1 MKNNNRMI
9 LSFREYLPESESVR
23 ARLLKKYPKTEV
35 HFLADEDDKN
45 IFLKMILV
53 PYKKRRQG
61 IGTKFM
67 KDLIALAKEKGKTVT
82 LVPSD
87 LYAEEGDMDINQL
100 KRWYKSL
107 GFKETGDPK
116 GTLILKGD
124 T

>member
-23 ARLLKKYPKTEV
+23 AKLLKKYPKTEV

-67 KDLIALAKEKGKTVT
+67 KDLIKYAREKGKTVT
-82 LVPSD
+82 LIPSD
-87 LYAEEGDMDINQL
+87 LYSDEDDMDINQL
-100 KRWYKSL
+100 RQWYKSL
-107 GFKETGDPK
+107 GFKDIGDVK
-116 GTLILKGD
+116 GTLRL